1 MIELAMEWADMFPG
15 IFGAVIALAN
25 GIGPFVGGAL
35 VDSVSW
41 HWVFWIVPMLAAPAA
56 LLIFLFLPL
65 KYEKGNYKDKVRK
78 IDYGGI
84 ILNLAAV
91 LLILIP
97 LSGGGVQYPW
107 NSPMVIAMLTVGGC
121 TAIAFVLYE
130 WKLAKVPIM
139 PVRLVKYPHCWS
151 LYVQNF
157 FTGMCFF
164 GNFFYLPIY
173 FQSVLGLSALIS
185 GALLLPLIMATSFT
199 GIVSGQIMSR
209 SGRYLWI
216 IVSGFAVWILGAGLK
231 CAFNRKT
238 KTWHIVLVLLVEGM
252 GIGNIL
258 QSTLV
263 AILANGSNSDR
274 AVATGLRNFIRTI
287 GGAFGLII
295 SGAILANTLDSR
307 LSHLPFMTKVILQNL
322 TSSTF
327 SLTKLGFS
335 TEEMDLVLDS
345 YIVGIRYIY
354 IMYAASAGVNLVLC
368 AWIGNT
374 DLKAKAPVVVKIES
388 SEKPA
393 SNSLREV
400 QEAPEKGKGNKV

>member
-1 MIELAMEWADMFPG
+1 MEWADMLPG

-139 PVRLVKYPHCWS
+139 PVRLVKYPYCWS

-216 IVSGFAVWILGAGLK
+216 IVSGFAVWTLGAGLK

-238 KTWHIVLVLLVEGM
+238 KIWHIVLVLLVEGM

-263 AILANGSNSDR
+263 AILANGSNPDR

-307 LSHLPFMTKVILQNL
+307 LSHLPFMTKDILQNL

-400 QEAPEKGKGNKV
+400 

>member
-1 MIELAMEWADMFPG
+1 
-15 IFGAVIALAN
+15 
-25 GIGPFVGGAL
+25 
-35 VDSVSW
+35 
-41 HWVFWIVPMLAAPAA
+41 MLAGPAA

-65 KYEKGNYKDKVRK
+65 KYEKGNYKEKVKK

-84 ILNLAAV
+84 MLNLAAV

-97 LSGGGVQYPW
+97 LSGGGVQYAW
-107 NSPMVIAMLTVGGC
+107 NSLMVIAMLTVGGC
-121 TAIAFVLYE
+121 TAIAFVMYE
-130 WKLAKVPIM
+130 WKLAKIPIM

-173 FQSVLGLSALIS
+173 FQSVLGLSALVS

-209 SGRYLWI
+209 TGRYLWI
-216 IVSGFAVWILGAGLK
+216 VVSGFAVWTLGAGLK
-231 CAFNRKT
+231 CTFNRTT
-238 KTWHIVLVLLVEGM
+238 KIWHIVLILLVEGL

-263 AILANGSNSDR
+263 AILANGCNSDR

-295 SGAILANTLDSR
+295 SGAILANTLDTR
-307 LSHLPFMTKVILQNL
+307 LSHLPFMTKEILQNL

-327 SLTKLGFS
+327 SLTKLGYT

-345 YIVGIRYIY
+345 YVVGIRYIY
-354 IMYAASAGVNLVLC
+354 IMYAISAGANLVLC

-374 DLKAKAPVVVKIES
+374 DLKAKAPVVENIES
-388 SEKPA
+388 SGETA
-393 SNSLREV
+393 SASV
-400 QEAPEKGKGNKV
+400 QQAHEATNPQKTSSF